1 MTIISTMY
9 PHDIREGLIV
19 AGKTGDHAAIDRFT
33 DLLVELGMA
42 RPRSDTSLFHP
53 ANRVRADAHK
63 ESSNAR

>member
-9 PHDIREGLIV
+9 PQDIRDGMIS

-33 DLLVELGMA
+33 DRLVELGMA

-53 ANRVRADAHK
+53 ANPIRADALK
-63 ESSNAR
+63 ESSHAR